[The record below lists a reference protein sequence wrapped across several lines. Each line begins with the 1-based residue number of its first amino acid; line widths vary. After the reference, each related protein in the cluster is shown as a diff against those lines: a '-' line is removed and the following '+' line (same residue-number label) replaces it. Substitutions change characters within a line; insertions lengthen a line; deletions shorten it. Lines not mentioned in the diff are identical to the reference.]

1 MHTQCTLPGIELK
14 GLGKRKIDADFQGG
28 QISSDGGALL
38 LREINHATGLL
49 SKFTE
54 CFEDYRSPALIEHT
68 LQELLSQRVI
78 GLALGYEDL
87 NDHDELRKDPLF
99 GVLMDKLD
107 PTGKSRRRK
116 RDRGCCGAGKS
127 TLNRLELTPVNP
139 EKRYKKITYNEAKI
153 DHLMVEHFLDTHKQA
168 PAEIVIDLD
177 ATDDLIHGMQEGRYF
192 HGYYGAY
199 CFLPLYIF
207 CGDFLL
213 TSRLR
218 EANIGAA
225 VGAVAEVERIVTQI
239 RERWTHTRIILRADS
254 AYSTDELMSWCEE
267 NEVYYLFGQA
277 KNKRLLGMIAKQME
291 RARRKSLVHKKSSRI
306 FKAFYYRTL
315 KSWSRKR
322 RVIAKAEHL
331 SQGMNPANP
340 RFVVTN
346 LPASYATAT
355 DLYEVH
361 YCARGDMENRIKE
374 QQLGLFADRTSA
386 HEMRANQLRLYFS
399 SVAYLLMSSLRRIG
413 LKGTDMEKAQCSR
426 IRLDLLKIGA
436 LIKISVRRV
445 YVAFSSGFPR
455 QELFQQVL
463 ANIRGYAWSSG

>member
-1 MHTQCTLPGIELK
+1 
-14 GLGKRKIDADFQGG
+14 
-28 QISSDGGALL
+28 
-38 LREINHATGLL
+38 
-49 SKFTE
+49 
-54 CFEDYRSPALIEHT
+54 
-68 LQELLSQRVI
+68 
-78 GLALGYEDL
+78 
-87 NDHDELRKDPLF
+87 
-99 GVLMDKLD
+99 MDKLD

-153 DHLMVEHFLDTHKQA
+153 DHLMV
-168 PAEIVIDLD
+168 
-177 ATDDLIHGMQEGRYF
+177 
-192 HGYYGAY
+192 
-199 CFLPLYIF
+199 
-207 CGDFLL
+207 
-213 TSRLR
+213 LR

-346 LPASYATAT
+346 LPAS
-355 DLYEVH
+355 
-361 YCARGDMENRIKE
+361 
-374 QQLGLFADRTSA
+374 
-386 HEMRANQLRLYFS
+386 
-399 SVAYLLMSSLRRIG
+399 
-413 LKGTDMEKAQCSR
+413 
-426 IRLDLLKIGA
+426 
-436 LIKISVRRV
+436 
-445 YVAFSSGFPR
+445 
-455 QELFQQVL
+455 
-463 ANIRGYAWSSG
+463 